1 MRSMKSVR
9 AIMFFV
15 AFAVLCGGGVARA
28 QEDAPEAPVVVAQA
42 GGNAAAY
49 SDDSDPATKGD
60 LRRLQGDFGRL
71 WDAVGELRGDV
82 IRLDERMD
90 AQERELRHLREEVG
104 AIRDEMHSNF
114 KWLMGAILIVLGLP
128 QFFGLLGRWRGNGR
142 SVAAGVF
149 MVALPAAAIVA
160 ALLLTD
166 NAAAQE
172 NESAPVVRAQSE
184 QGDAAARDNLPATLG
199 DLRESE
205 DRINGQMGRLEK
217 RMGERMER
225 MESRMGERMDRMD
238 GRMLSLHGAVMG
250 VHDALYALI
259 FTLIAGLGGGIAVMF
274 GILLKDRRK
283 GMISGAAATAFML
296 IVGGLLVFGARDA
309 TAAKAEREGEESGC
323 VQCVRPDSEMR
334 REDA

>member
-9 AIMFFV
+9 AIMFFA

-28 QEDAPEAPVVVAQA
+28 QENAPEAPVVVAQA
-42 GGNAAAY
+42 GGSAVYAD
-49 SDDSDPATKGD
+49 DDSDPATKGD

-90 AQERELRHLREEVG
+90 SQERELRHLREEVG

-142 SVAAGVF
+142 SVAAGLF

-172 NESAPVVRAQSE
+172 NESEPVIRAQVE
-184 QGDAAARDNLPATLG
+184 QVGAATHNPPAMSGELRGTESRREFLFDALRK
-199 DLRESE
+199 DLR
-205 DRINGQMGRLEK
+205 II
-217 RMGERMER
+217 
-225 MESRMGERMDRMD
+225 
-238 GRMLSLHGAVMG
+238 
-250 VHDALYALI
+250 HDTLAALTFILM
-259 FTLIAGLGGGIAVMF
+259 AGLVGGWFSVMLGIA
-274 GILLKDRRK
+274 LKSRRK
-283 GMISGAAATAFML
+283 GMTSGMATMALMMVSISFAGVAFHNAKTEADAEFKAA
-296 IVGGLLVFGARDA
+296 I
-309 TAAKAEREGEESGC
+309 TAARVESNNA
-323 VQCVRPDSEMR
+323 RTDY
-334 REDA
+334 